1 MTVTVE
7 VRESRRMWAS
17 PDSVWQV
24 LRVLNGLPGWIPW
37 VASCRVSGDLRTT
50 IASDTAAAPVVEQ
63 IVDFD
68 DGHRAYS
75 YRYLQGPLPLES
87 YVARVQVLPF
97 GPSQCEVIWAGS
109 FTATDP
115 AEAERL
121 RRMVA
126 GTYRRAL
133 DGLRDYCVREPD
145 GSLSLPPTL
154 P

>member
-1 MTVTVE
+1 MSIPVE

-17 PDSVWQV
+17 PDSAWQV
-24 LRVLNGLPGWIPW
+24 LRVLDGLPRWMPW
-37 VASCRVSGDLRTT
+37 VASCRLAGDVRTT
-50 IASDTAAAPVVEQ
+50 IAADPAAAPIVEQ

-97 GPSQCEVIWAGS
+97 GPSQCEVIWVGS

-115 AEAERL
+115 TEAERL
-121 RRMVA
+121 RRIVS
-126 GTYRRAL
+126 GTYRDAL
-133 DGLRDYCVREPD
+133 DGLRTLCVREPD
-145 GSLSLPPTL
+145 GPLSLPPTH